1 MNKGELRTHF
11 KELLNRSDCTDALAD
26 TFISQSITRME
37 RLLRIPPMEKTL
49 NYIITSTTTEL
60 TIPTDFLEITGIYH
74 GTTNIMGVSL
84 SKFIDLTQGG
94 ETGTPR
100 YFCRQADKLTIYP
113 YPTSGTVTMN
123 YYSSF
128 PVLTTDS
135 SSNDLTLIAS
145 DMIAYGALSY
155 ASDWF
160 LDERGPQFETKF
172 QQGLSEIQMQANDAE
187 TSGTVQVMQP
197 HTVYEDFQEFL

>member
-11 KELLNRSDCTDALAD
+11 KQLLNRSDCTDALAD

-37 RLLRIPPMEKTL
+37 RVLRIPPMEKTL
-49 NYIITSTTTEL
+49 TYTITSNTTEL

-74 GTTNIMGVSL
+74 GTTNMIRVSL
-84 SKFIDLTQGG
+84 AKFIELTQGG
-94 ETGTPR
+94 ETGTPK

-123 YYSSF
+123 YYASF
-128 PVLTTDS
+128 PVLVSDS
-135 SSNDLTLIAS
+135 DTNDLTLIAS
-145 DMIAYGALSY
+145 DMIAYGALTY
-155 ASDWF
+155 AADYF
-160 LDERGPQFETKF
+160 LDERGPQFEGKF
-172 QQGLSEIQMQANDAE
+172 QQGLTEIQMQANDAE

-197 HTVYEDFQEFL
+197 HSTYQDF